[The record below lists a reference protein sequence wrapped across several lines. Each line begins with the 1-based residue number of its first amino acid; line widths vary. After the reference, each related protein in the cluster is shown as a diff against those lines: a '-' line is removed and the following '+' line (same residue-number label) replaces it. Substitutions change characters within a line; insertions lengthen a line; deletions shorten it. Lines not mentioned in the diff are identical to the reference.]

1 MPTTTPLRTAFVA
14 RIRAARAAWA
24 ARRTLEHEIAC
35 YTTVQDLND
44 LHAILDRY
52 SDKETADI
60 RRILAAHSIA

>member
-1 MPTTTPLRTAFVA
+1 MPTTIKLRTAIPA

-24 ARRTLEHEIAC
+24 AHRALQREIGC

-60 RRILAAHSIA
+60 RRILAAHSAG